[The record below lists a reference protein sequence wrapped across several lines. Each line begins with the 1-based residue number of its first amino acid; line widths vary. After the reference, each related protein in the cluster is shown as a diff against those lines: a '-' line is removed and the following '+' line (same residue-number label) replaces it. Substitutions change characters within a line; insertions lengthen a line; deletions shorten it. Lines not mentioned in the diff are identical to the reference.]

1 MELLKSLLLCLSF
14 FFGLSSFTLAA
25 TYVVDKS
32 GAGDFTTIQ
41 AAVNQAAAL
50 ENMGP
55 SRGYAYFVRA
65 SDMVYISGGLSS
77 LQIGMLISVDDRNW
91 YEIAQIVD
99 SETIRITRPFYENS
113 RFNNYKTVTPSTI
126 KIRPGIYIEE
136 VNMANLHFIHFQGT
150 GSTRESVTIQSPELH
165 NSNVIYVP
173 FRNIEKYGHTF

>member
-99 SETIRITRPFYENS
+99 SETQYALHVPFM
-113 RFNNYKTVTPSTI
+113 KIVDSTI
-126 KIRPGIYIEE
+126 TKLSHLALLKSGQASTSKKLIWQIYIS
-136 VNMANLHFIHFQGT
+136 FISKELDRQG
-150 GSTRESVTIQSPELH
+150 SQ
-165 NSNVIYVP
+165 
-173 FRNIEKYGHTF
+173 